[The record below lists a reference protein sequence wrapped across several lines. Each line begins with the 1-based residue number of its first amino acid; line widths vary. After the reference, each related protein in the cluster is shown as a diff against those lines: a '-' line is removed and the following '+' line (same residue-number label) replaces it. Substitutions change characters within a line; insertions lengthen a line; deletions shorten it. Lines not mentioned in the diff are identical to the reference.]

1 MQITKGMIF
10 QLGEHTLG
18 CGSSTDTKFVKK
30 VINNKTIH
38 SIQTDPPYGV
48 AIAQSSLNPTIHKPL
63 ANDHLQSD
71 TEYIQFSKYW
81 LEPVK
86 PFLAKKNSAYIWNSD
101 KMIFALREAM
111 LQSGFKFSQLLVW
124 VKNQS
129 SMARLDYLPQHELCA
144 YGWFGTH
151 AFRKAQD
158 KSVLFAPKP
167 QRSKFHATMKPISL
181 IRRLILNSTEVGDT
195 VYDPFLG
202 SGTTLLACQQTL
214 RKCIGIELE
223 PEYCQVIINRFESL
237 TNQKAV
243 VLIGG
248 LDD

>member
-1 MQITKGMIF
+1 MQITQGMIL
-10 QLGEHTLG
+10 QIGEHILG
-18 CGSSTDTKFVKK
+18 CGSSTDTGFVKK
-30 VINNKTIH
+30 VIGNETIH
-38 SIQTDPPYGV
+38 SIQTDPPYGI
-48 AIAQSSLNPTIHKPL
+48 AIAESSMNHTVHKPL

-71 TEYIQFSKYW
+71 KEYIQFTKDW

-86 PFLAKKNSAYIWNSD
+86 PFLAKKNSIYCWNSD

-129 SMARLDYLPQHELCA
+129 TMARLDYLPQHELCA

-151 AFRKAQD
+151 AFQKAQD

-167 QRSKFHATMKPISL
+167 QRSKFHATMKPLSL
-181 IRRLILNSTEVGDT
+181 IRRLILNSTEVEDA

-202 SGTTLLACQQTL
+202 SGTTLLAAHQTL

-223 PEYCQVIINRFESL
+223 PQYCQIIVDRWEKL
-237 TNQKAV
+237 TGLKATV
-243 VLIGG
+243 RKEHHVK
-248 LDD
+248 